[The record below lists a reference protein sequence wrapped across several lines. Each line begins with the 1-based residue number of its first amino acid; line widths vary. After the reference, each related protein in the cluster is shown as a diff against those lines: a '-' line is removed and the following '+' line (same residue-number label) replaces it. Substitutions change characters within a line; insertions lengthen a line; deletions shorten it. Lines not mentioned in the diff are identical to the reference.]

1 MILCQTILCF
11 LIIMQIWNQ
20 QLAQHTTPIAKS
32 HISVDANLVLS
43 GEPFSFKKRTV
54 SSIPPKHHRNTA
66 KTAQKHDENMS
77 KTQNITEHRQDLRPH
92 RESATKMPTTT
103 ETQLRDHQDTSRRTD
118 TINHQDFRTDTI
130 RTDTTNS
137 RKGPRRVFVFP
148 KKLLPAYFVKISLS
162 HHHHH
167 NTVSTDIHHHQKNNR
182 HHRHHHH
189 ALLHL
194 HHHNH
199 HHFLQLNHQHVLFLF
214 HQPCPCRHH
223 HHHHFLFLLP
233 HPHLNTSTEWNLC
246 IQVQMQTWIL
256 LTGVQVQIQIQR
268 HGLTEFSFAQLPNE
282 YMPYAGV
289 VRKIYI
295 DAGGNR
301 CLEMRSG
308 YMQVWCG
315 RCKDAGGN
323 QFLTDTYT
331 LDCF

>member
-1 MILCQTILCF
+1 MILCF
-11 LIIMQIWNQ
+11 SIIMQIWNQ

-32 HISVDANLVLS
+32 HISVDASLVLS

-66 KTAQKHDENMS
+66 KTAQKHDENVS

-118 TINHQDFRTDTI
+118 TINHQDWHHQDRHNQFP
-130 RTDTTNS
+130 
-137 RKGPRRVFVFP
+137 KGPAKGFCFP
-148 KKLLPAYFVKISLS
+148 KKVAASILCQNITLPSPSS
-162 HHHHH
+162 H
-167 NTVSTDIHHHQKNNR
+167 TVSTDIHHHQKNHR

-214 HQPCPCRHH
+214 HQPCPCHH
-223 HHHHFLFLLP
+223 HHHHFFFLLP

-289 VRKIYI
+289 VRKIYRCRRKSLFGNEKWI
-295 DAGGNR
+295 YAGV
-301 CLEMRSG
+301 MW
-308 YMQVWCG
+308 QV
-315 RCKDAGGN
+315 
-323 QFLTDTYT
+323 
-331 LDCF
+331 